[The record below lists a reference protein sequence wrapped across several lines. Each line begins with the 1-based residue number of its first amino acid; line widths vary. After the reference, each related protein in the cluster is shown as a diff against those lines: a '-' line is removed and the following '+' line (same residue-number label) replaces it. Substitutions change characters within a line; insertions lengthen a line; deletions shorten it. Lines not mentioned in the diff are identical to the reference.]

1 MKQKK
6 FMKPVKV
13 MSILFLGIALASCKK
28 YEEVPNEAISSDIV
42 YDKFDKNGTYANL
55 VRNDLYN
62 YLPDGFN
69 RIDNVVLDA
78 ATDDA
83 VASRY
88 GSPIELLSKSGIT
101 AGTNPDDRW
110 SISYEAVRKANLFLS
125 KVDIVPY
132 DAATIAFWKA
142 EARFIRAMNYF
153 ELIKRYGGVPLLGNK
168 VYALNDNLTN
178 IPRNTFEECVQY
190 IVSECDAI
198 KTLLRQEPI
207 ADTFLGTVPRGAAY
221 ALKSRVLLYAA
232 SPLNNPSNDQTKW
245 SDAAIAAKDLMN
257 LTVYSLTPAFNTA
270 FLNRKNT
277 EVILAFQK
285 AQNRTLETANAPI
298 GFAEPNASNGYVNPS
313 QNLVDAF
320 PMSDGRA
327 INNTSATLPYN
338 AQNPYANRDPR
349 LGLTVFFNGA
359 SWLNRPVE
367 TFDGGLDKPGGVR
380 LQTRTGYYMRKFL
393 GAFGTSAAYQDQTH
407 NFPIFRY
414 AEILLNYA
422 EAINETNNQTEAFNQ
437 LKLIRNRA
445 GIPLGTVAG
454 YAHGL
459 KTTMTQ
465 AEMREAIRNERR
477 IEMAFEE
484 QRFWDIRRW
493 KIAEQVG
500 NDNVYG
506 MKIEKQGR
514 TFIYTNIVVDKLKFI
529 APKMYFYGIPLKE
542 VLSNPSLIQNT
553 GY

>member
-1 MKQKK
+1 MKSTKII
-6 FMKPVKV
+6 M
-13 MSILFLGIALASCKK
+13 ILFIGIMVSSCKK
-28 YEEVPNEAISSDIV
+28 YEEVPNEAIDSDIV
-42 YDKFDKNGTYANL
+42 YDKFDKNGTYANQ

-62 YLPDGFN
+62 YLPDGYN

-101 AGTNPDDRW
+101 AGNNPDDRW
-110 SISYEAVRKANLFLS
+110 ATSYMAIRKVNLFLS

-153 ELIKRYGGVPLLGNK
+153 ELIKRYGGVPLLGDQ
-168 VYALNDNLTN
+168 VYALKDNLTN
-178 IPRNTFEECVQY
+178 IPRNTFEQCVQY
-190 IVSECDAI
+190 IVSECDAV
-198 KTLLRQEPI
+198 KPLLRQEPI
-207 ADTFLGTVPRGAAY
+207 ADTFLGTIPRGAAF

-232 SPLNNPSNDQTKW
+232 SPLNNPDNNQTKW
-245 SDAAIAAKDLMN
+245 SDAAVAAKDLMN
-257 LTVYSLTPAFNTA
+257 LNIYSLTAAFNSA

-285 AQNRTLETANAPI
+285 AQNRSLETANAPI
-298 GFAEPNASNGYVNPS
+298 GFAEPNASNGYVNPT

-327 INNTSATLPYN
+327 INDASVTLPYN
-338 AQNPYANRDPR
+338 AQNPYTNRDPR
-349 LGLTVFFNGA
+349 LALTVFFNGT
-359 SWLNRPVE
+359 SWLNRAVE
-367 TFDGGLDKPGGVR
+367 TFEGGLDKPGGVR

-393 GAFGTSAAYQDQTH
+393 GAFGTSTAYQDQTH

-422 EAINETNNQTEAFNQ
+422 EAINETGNQTEALNQ

-445 GIPLGTVAG
+445 GIPAGTVPG

-459 KTTMTQ
+459 KTNMTQ
-465 AEMREAIRNERR
+465 SEMRQAIRNERR

-493 KIAEQVG
+493 KIADQVANG
-500 NDNVYG
+500 DVYG
-506 MKIEKQGR
+506 VKIVKQG
-514 TFIYTNIVVDKLKFI
+514 TVFTYTPVVVDKLKFVT
-529 APKMYFYGIPLKE
+529 PKMYLYGIPLAE
-542 VLSNPSLIQNT
+542 ILADPALTQNS

>member
-1 MKQKK
+1 MKAKII
-6 FMKPVKV
+6 
-13 MSILFLGIALASCKK
+13 ILLYIGILISSCKK
-28 YEEVPNEAISSDIV
+28 YEEVPNELVNPDII
-42 YDKFDKNGTYANL
+42 YDQFDKNGTYAQW
-55 VRNDLYN
+55 VRNDLYT

-83 VASRY
+83 LASRY
-88 GSPIELLSKSGIT
+88 GSPIELLAKSGIT

-110 SISYEAVRKANLFLS
+110 ATSYISIRKVNIFLS
-125 KVDIVPY
+125 KIDVVPY
-132 DAATIAFWKA
+132 DAVSIKFWKA

-153 ELIKRYGGVPLLGNK
+153 ELLKRYGGVPLLGDQ
-168 VYALNDNLTN
+168 VFGLHDNLSN
-178 IPRNTFEECVQY
+178 IPRNTFDECLQY
-190 IVSECDAI
+190 ILSECEAI
-198 KTLLRQEPI
+198 KPLLRTEPVL
-207 ADTFLGTVPRGAAY
+207 DTFLGSITRGAAY

-232 SPLNNPSNDQTKW
+232 SPLNNPANDQNKW
-245 SDAAIAAKDLMN
+245 LAAANAAKDLIN
-257 LTVYSLTPAFNTA
+257 LNVYSLTPAFTSA
-270 FLNRKNT
+270 FLNRKNS
-277 EVILAFQK
+277 EVILAYQK
-285 AQNRTLETANAPI
+285 GQNRTLETANAPI

-327 INNTSATLPYN
+327 IDATAPALPYDP
-338 AQNPYANRDPR
+338 QNPYANRDPR

-359 SWLNRPVE
+359 NWLNRAVE
-367 TFDGGLDKPGGVR
+367 TFDGGLDRPGGMR

-393 GAFGTSAAYQDQTH
+393 GLFGTATAYQDQTH

-414 AEILLNYA
+414 AETLLNYA
-422 EAINETNNQTEAFNQ
+422 EAINETGNQAEALTQ
-437 LKLIRNRA
+437 LKLLRNRA
-445 GIPLGTVAG
+445 GIPLGTVSG

-459 KTTMTQ
+459 RTDLSQ
-465 AEMREAIRNERR
+465 AEMRKAIQNERR

-500 NDNVYG
+500 NSSVRG
-506 MKIEKQGR
+506 MRIVKQGN
-514 TFIYTNIVVDKLKFI
+514 TFTYTPIVVDQLSFT
-529 APKMYFYGIPLKE
+529 APKMYLYAIPLKE
-542 VLSNPSLIQNT
+542 ILADPALKQNP

>member
-1 MKQKK
+1 MKSI
-6 FMKPVKV
+6 KV
-13 MSILFLGIALASCKK
+13 IVVLLAIIISSSCKK

-42 YDKFDKNGTYANL
+42 YDKFDKNGTYAAQ
-55 VRNDLYN
+55 VRNDLYTF
-62 YLPDGFN
+62 LPDGFN

-110 SISYEAVRKANLFLS
+110 ATSYQAVRRVNIFLS

-132 DAATIAFWKA
+132 DAVTIAFWKA

-153 ELIKRYGGVPLLGNK
+153 ELLKRYGGVPLLGDK
-168 VYALNDNLTN
+168 VFSLNDNLTN
-178 IPRNTFEECVQY
+178 IPRNTFEEVKQY

-198 KTLLRQEPI
+198 KPLLRPEPI
-207 ADTFLGTVPRGAAY
+207 ADNFLGSIPRGAAY

-232 SPLNNPSNDQTKW
+232 SALNNSGNDLTKW
-245 SDAAIAAKDLMN
+245 SDAAVAAKDLMILN
-257 LTVYSLTPAFNTA
+257 VYSLTPAFTNA

-277 EVILAFQK
+277 EVILAYQK
-285 AQNRTLETANAPI
+285 GQGRSLETANAPI

-313 QNLVDAF
+313 QNLVEAF
-320 PMSDGRA
+320 PMSDGRP
-327 INNTSATLPYN
+327 ITEPSTTVPYN
-338 AQNPYANRDPR
+338 AQNPYVNRDPR
-349 LGLTVFFNGA
+349 LALTVFFNGGK
-359 SWLNRPVE
+359 WLSRNVE
-367 TFDGGLDKPGGVR
+367 TFEGGLDKPGGVR

-393 GAFGTSAAYQDQTH
+393 GSFETATAYQDQTH

-422 EAINETNNQTEAFNQ
+422 EAINEAGNQAEAFNQ

-445 GIPLGTVAG
+445 GIPLGSVVG

-465 AEMREAIRNERR
+465 PEMRDAIRNERR

-493 KIAEQVG
+493 KIADQVANG
-500 NDNVYG
+500 NVYG
-506 MKIEKQGR
+506 VKIEKQGASFNFS
-514 TFIYTNIVVDKLKFI
+514 TVVVDKLKFSS
-529 APKMYFYGIPLKE
+529 PKMYLYGIPLDQILADPAL
-542 VLSNPSLIQNT
+542 VQNT